1 MKTIGKWIGGLMI
14 FSILIALFSM
24 ISPIILVIGG
34 LGIWYYTK
42 KEPNPQKMKYSVVA
56 TVIGLFGSIF
66 LLTSGGSDSESSAD
80 NNANTSTTTQT
91 EQAKVAVPE
100 VASSESVIAEV
111 AAPEAASSVSV
122 IVEEPSIVEEPVA
135 TVPSEP
141 VVAPAPAPA
150 APEVSREFRNALGS
164 ANDYLNYTSFSKSGL
179 YDQLVYEGFPEDAVQ
194 YAVDNVVTDWNA
206 NALQTAMD
214 YLDYSSFSDQG
225 LYDQLIYEGYSAE
238 QAQYAINNLPG

>member
-42 KEPNPQKMKYSVVA
+42 KEPNPQKMKISVVA
-56 TVIGLFGSIF
+56 TVIGLFGCII
-66 LLTSGGSDSESSAD
+66 LLGSGGSDSESSAD
-80 NNANTSTTTQT
+80 NNANTSTATKT
-91 EQAKVAVPE
+91 EQAESAESEAVSSESIIPE
-100 VASSESVIAEV
+100 VVAQEAASSESVV
-111 AAPEAASSVSV
+111 A
-122 IVEEPSIVEEPVA
+122 EEPSIVEEPVA
-135 TVPSEP
+135 IAPIEP
-141 VVAPAPAPA
+141 VVAPAPV
-150 APEVSREFRNALGS
+150 PEVSREFRNALGS

>member
-14 FSILIALFSM
+14 FSILIALFSR

-42 KEPNPQKMKYSVVA
+42 KEPNPQKMKISVVA
-56 TVIGLFGSIF
+56 TVIGLFGCII
-66 LLTSGGSDSESSAD
+66 LLGSGGSDSESSAD
-80 NNANTSTTTQT
+80 NNANTSTAKQT
-91 EQAKVAVPE
+91 EKVEVAEPE
-100 VASSESVIAEV
+100 TASSE
-111 AAPEAASSVSV
+111 SV

-141 VVAPAPAPA
+141 VVAPAPAPAA

-238 QAQYAINNLPG
+238 QAQYAIDNLPG

>member
-42 KEPNPQKMKYSVVA
+42 KEPNPQKMKISVVA
-56 TVIGLFGSIF
+56 TVIGLFGCII
-66 LLTSGGSDSESSAD
+66 LLGSGGSDSESSAD
-80 NNANTSTTTQT
+80 NNANTSTAKQT
-91 EQAKVAVPE
+91 EKAEVAEPE
-100 VASSESVIAEV
+100 TASSESVIAEV
-111 AAPEAASSVSV
+111 AAPEAASSESV
-122 IVEEPSIVEEPVA
+122 IVEEPVA

>member
-14 FSILIALFSM
+14 FSILIALFSI
-24 ISPIILVIGG
+24 ISPIILIIGG

-91 EQAKVAVPE
+91 EPAKVSVPEAASSESVVAEVTAPE
-100 VASSESVIAEV
+100 VASSESVIAE
-111 AAPEAASSVSV
+111 
-122 IVEEPSIVEEPVA
+122 EPSIVEEPVA
-135 TVPSEP
+135 TIPSEP
-141 VVAPAPAPA
+141 VVAPAPA

-164 ANDYLNYTSFSKSGL
+164 ANDYLNFTSFSKSGL
-179 YDQLVYEGFPEDAVQ
+179 YDQLIYEGFPEDAVQ

-206 NALQTAMD
+206 NALQTAID
-214 YLDYSSFSDQG
+214 YLDFSSFSDQG

-238 QAQYAINNLPG
+238 QAQYAIDNLPG

>member
-42 KEPNPQKMKYSVVA
+42 KEPNPQKMKISVVA
-56 TVIGLFGSIF
+56 TVIGLFGCII
-66 LLTSGGSDSESSAD
+66 LLGSGGFDSESSAD
-80 NNANTSTTTQT
+80 NNANTSTATKT
-91 EQAKVAVPE
+91 EQAESAESEAVSSESIIPE
-100 VASSESVIAEV
+100 VVAQEAASSESVV
-111 AAPEAASSVSV
+111 A
-122 IVEEPSIVEEPVA
+122 EEPSIVEEPVA
-135 TVPSEP
+135 IAPIEP
-141 VVAPAPAPA
+141 VVAPAPV
-150 APEVSREFRNALGS
+150 PEVSREFRNALGS

>member
-14 FSILIALFSM
+14 LSILIALFSM

-42 KEPNPQKMKYSVVA
+42 KEPNPQKMKISVVA
-56 TVIGLFGSIF
+56 TVIGLFGCII
-66 LLTSGGSDSESSAD
+66 LLGSGGSDSESSAD
-80 NNANTSTTTQT
+80 NNANTSTAKQT
-91 EQAKVAVPE
+91 EKAEVAEPE
-100 VASSESVIAEV
+100 TASSESVIV
-111 AAPEAASSVSV
+111 K
-122 IVEEPSIVEEPVA
+122 EPSIVEEPVA

-141 VVAPAPAPA
+141 VVAPAP

-238 QAQYAINNLPG
+238 QAQYAIDNLPG